1 MSHSL
6 CPPIKPNQKNKN
18 IMNQL
23 IENPAPREQV
33 PPQGMLLHCGA
44 ELVDRRS
51 VYNIPTPHGTDTWYP
66 LAHAGLIHEVESQLQ
81 SVGFRITG
89 EHHALSHEGQRYFG
103 LLEVNFPGRQDRD
116 YGWVVGIR
124 NSHDKTYPAGLV
136 AGSKVFVCD
145 NLAFGGE
152 VRISRK
158 HTKFAQRDLRHLTSR
173 AVGRLGERFLQIDER
188 IARYRDRRVTHPQAH
203 DLVIKAVDCQAI
215 TPSQIPAVLK
225 EWREPSYEDFRPRN
239 AWSLFN
245 AATEC
250 MKGTNPNV
258 VMNRTQ
264 ALHGLFDGLVG
275 LN

>member
-1 MSHSL
+1 
-6 CPPIKPNQKNKN
+6 
-18 IMNQL
+18 MNQL
-23 IENPAPREQV
+23 IENSIPREQA

-51 VYNIPTPHGTDTWYP
+51 VYNVPTPSGTETWYP

-81 SVGFRITG
+81 SAGFRLTG
-89 EHHALSHEGQRYFG
+89 EHHALSHEGARYFG
-103 LLEVNFPGRQDRD
+103 LFEVNFPGRQDRD

-136 AGSKVFVCD
+136 AGSRVFVCD

-188 IARYRDRRVTHPQAH
+188 IARYRERRVTNPQAH

-215 TPSQIPAVLK
+215 TPSQIPGVLQ
-225 EWREPSYEDFRPRN
+225 EWRTPTHEDFAPRN

-245 AATEC
+245 AATEV
-250 MKGTNPNV
+250 MKGINPNTV
-258 VMNRTQ
+258 VHRTQ

-275 LN
+275 LS

>member
-1 MSHSL
+1 MNRIVED
-6 CPPIKPNQKNKN
+6 PI
-18 IMNQL
+18 L
-23 IENPAPREQV
+23 REQA
-33 PPQGMLLHCGA
+33 PPRGMLLHCGA
-44 ELVDRRS
+44 ELVDRRT
-51 VYNIPTPHGTDTWYP
+51 VYNIPTPAGTDTWYP
-66 LAHAGLIHEVESQLQ
+66 LAHAGLIHEVETQLR
-81 SVGFRITG
+81 SAGFHMTG
-89 EHHALSHEGQRYFG
+89 EHHALSHDGARYFG
-103 LLEVNFPGRQDRD
+103 LFEVNTPGRPPRD

-173 AVGRLGERFLQIDER
+173 AVGQLGERFLQIDER
-188 IARYRDRRVTHPQAH
+188 IARYRDRRITSPQAH

-215 TPSQIPAVLK
+215 TPSQIPSVLK
-225 EWREPSYEDFRPRN
+225 EWREPTYEEFRPRT

-245 AATEC
+245 AATES
-250 MKGTNPNV
+250 MKGANPNV